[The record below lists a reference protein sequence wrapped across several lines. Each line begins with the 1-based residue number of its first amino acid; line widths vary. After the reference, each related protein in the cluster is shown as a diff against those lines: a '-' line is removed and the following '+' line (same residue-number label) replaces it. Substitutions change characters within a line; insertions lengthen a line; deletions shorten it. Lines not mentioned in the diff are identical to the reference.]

1 MNNIYDINNIDLN
14 NLSLNNPTSM
24 KGSAHISKL
33 KYNNDSFY
41 IQFPKCKSK
50 NGIIITGKSKYIDI
64 MYNNDDI
71 NIINWFENLE
81 ETLQD
86 IIYTK
91 SNEWFDNTIEK
102 NDIESAFLSSIRLY
116 KSGSLYLIRVQIP
129 NSIINNLCYNE
140 NTELINY
147 TLVNNTSEFIPL
159 LEFSGI
165 KFTSTTFQLI
175 INIKQL
181 LLIDPINFDK
191 CIINY
196 NNNLSNANHVPI
208 TKESAINTNNNPDTR
223 TKTNDDNTVII
234 NPLCP
239 NVFSQNDNEG
249 IIISNTARN
258 EDNNVDNNIN
268 NNVNNTVELDE
279 TEIKV
284 AKENNAD
291 IDQTNMIDNSND
303 PTTKT
308 KLEFA
313 ENENNENNEN
323 DENNENNE
331 NDENNEN
338 NEDIE
343 TVGIIN
349 DSLEDLEEVNIVVN
363 ETMPSVNIKNPNEI
377 YHALWEKTYNKAK
390 ELKIDAIKAF
400 LEAKTIKNTYLVNQ
414 LDDIDD
420 DNLEELNNIE

>member
-208 TKESAINTNNNPDTR
+208 TKEAVINTNNNTDTR
-223 TKTNDDNTVII
+223 TETNDDNTVII
-234 NPLCP
+234 NPPCP

-258 EDNNVDNNIN
+258 EDNNVDNNVDD

-279 TEIKV
+279 TEIKI
-284 AKENNAD
+284 AKENNTD
-291 IDQTNMIDNSND
+291 IDQTNMI
-303 PTTKT
+303 T
-308 KLEFA
+308 
-313 ENENNENNEN
+313 
-323 DENNENNE
+323 
-331 NDENNEN
+331 
-338 NEDIE
+338 
-343 TVGIIN
+343 
-349 DSLEDLEEVNIVVN
+349 
-363 ETMPSVNIKNPNEI
+363 
-377 YHALWEKTYNKAK
+377 NK
-390 ELKIDAIKAF
+390 
-400 LEAKTIKNTYLVNQ
+400 
-414 LDDIDD
+414 
-420 DNLEELNNIE
+420 